1 MDINVLAEK
10 VGGEIVGG
18 RLIAVVDGKKQ
29 YLTAVGSDGMPF
41 LNELGLKISNELS
54 FEAPAEPA
62 EPAEPPEAPAPKR
75 GRRKAE
81 AAEVDVIPE
90 QLELDL

>member
-1 MDINVLAEK
+1 MMDINALADK

-18 RLIAVVDGKKQ
+18 RLLAVVDGKKQ
-29 YLTAVGSDGMPF
+29 YLTAVGDNGEPF
-41 LNELGLKISNELS
+41 LNELGLKLSNELS
-54 FEAPAEPA
+54 FEAPE
-62 EPAEPPEAPAPKR
+62 PEAPAPKR

-90 QLELDL
+90 KLELDI